1 MYNPYNWTIRSSDET
16 EIEKW
21 TREYNDLVNERQ
33 ALQELIFHLEE
44 EIEMYQGEL
53 ESVNNRI
60 AEKDKDAKR
69 RNLLKISD
77 SSK

>member
-1 MYNPYNWTIRSSDET
+1 MYNPYNWTIRSSNET
-16 EIEKW
+16 EIEEW

-44 EIEMYQGEL
+44 EIKLYQKEL

-60 AEKDKDAKR
+60 VEKDKDAER
-69 RNLLKISD
+69 RNLLEISD
-77 SSK
+77 SLG